1 MHGAQPGKGWKGGED
16 EGMREKRKD
25 KRIIC
30 VGNRFVDSDDI
41 GPQVYDYLAR
51 RDMPGAVSLI
61 DGGLMGL
68 DLLRFVEGA
77 RRVVFVDVLH
87 GFAPPGRPVVL
98 DRNMVLEERPTG
110 YGHDGGLAC
119 LLRMLPA
126 VCESDLP
133 EIALVGAEPPIG
145 PDVVEQLAD
154 MALSIATGER
164 YERERNTAIDAPQPG
179 AP

>member
-1 MHGAQPGKGWKGGED
+1 MSAKST
-16 EGMREKRKD
+16 
-25 KRIIC
+25 RIIC
-30 VGNRFVDSDDI
+30 VGNRFVESDNV
-41 GPQVYDYLAR
+41 GPQVYDCLAR
-51 RDMPGAVSLI
+51 RDMPGDVSLI

-77 RRVVFVDVLH
+77 RRVVFVDALD

-98 DRNMVLEERPTG
+98 DHRAALEERPAG

-126 VCESDLP
+126 VCGNDLP
-133 EIALVGAEPPIG
+133 EIALVGAEPPIES
-145 PDVVEQLAD
+145 PVVGQLAN
-154 MALSIATGER
+154 MALSIATGEKH
-164 YERERNTAIDAPQPG
+164 ERGYNTAIDPAQPG